1 MSWSLPPTSKH
12 SKFLWG
18 DNEALLCPRNS
29 STRRLF
35 QILKLHILPGTYV
48 LGAVFLSSSCKT
60 CLLGRRDGTHT
71 PTHCLRGKVV
81 GSLTPAAG
89 ADGAHFQ
96 PGSPLALRLFL
107 PVTIPTSEK
116 VGPLPALPPLP
127 PSQSSRPRLLSHSS
141 RGHAEFL
148 ESTHA
153 PTTHPLCTLHLP
165 HTPTQ
170 LREALARPEA
180 EKTS

>member
-1 MSWSLPPTSKH
+1 MTWSLPPTSKH
-12 SKFLWG
+12 SKFLRG
-18 DNEALLCPRNS
+18 DNEDLLCPRNS

-35 QILKLHILPGTYV
+35 QILKLHILPGTYL
-48 LGAVFLSSSCKT
+48 LGAVSVSSSRKT
-60 CLLGRRDGTHT
+60 CLLSRRGCMHT
-71 PTHCLRGKVV
+71 PTHCLQGKVV

-89 ADGAHFQ
+89 ADGDHFQ

-107 PVTIPTSEK
+107 PITIPTSEK

-141 RGHAEFL
+141 QVHPEFL

-170 LREALARPEA
+170 LRETLARPKA